1 MQYGNEKMEYIIG
14 EGTPMFK
21 SYYVVWKHYFVDK
34 NKYMSGGF
42 KSYYVVWKLFIM
54 LFFLFASISFKS
66 YYVVWKPDL
75 IGYYRATK

>member
-1 MQYGNEKMEYIIG
+1 METRKSTVDEKEVI
-14 EGTPMFK
+14 EFK
-21 SYYVVWKHYFVDK
+21 SYYVVWKQHFVDK